1 MKIIANLIKIG
12 NVLEHKGK
20 KFHVLNTNTIKPG
33 KGGAYIQVEM
43 RDIKSGAKVNERFR
57 TSENIEKLSVN
68 EILVTFLFIDD
79 NFITVMN
86 NENFKS
92 ASNLKDPVTSFFGNL
107 NNLNWKQVYKGF
119 KEYIASI
126 DDVDELKLIKMDPG
140 VSVPMHSHAGKEYIL
155 VLDGSFCDEYGEYF
169 KGDIQINDQK
179 IKHTP
184 IASKDTGCVCLSIT
198 EKDVIFFGR
207 YGSFLNLFT
216 FIKSFFKQ
224 K

>member
-1 MKIIANLIKIG
+1 MNGTVVKNQLIFDFASGILGPAKSIFASTY
-12 NVLEHKGK
+12 LQ
-20 KFHVLNTNTIKPG
+20 LNSS
-33 KGGAYIQVEM
+33 AS
-43 RDIKSGAKVNERFR
+43 R
-57 TSENIEKLSVN
+57 
-68 EILVTFLFIDD
+68 
-79 NFITVMN
+79 MN
-86 NENFKS
+86 NTFEGILGDNLMNNLDIAPKS
-92 ASNLKDPVTSFFGNL
+92 LKYSDCINNNITKAEHPVKNPITSFFGDL

-119 KEYIASI
+119 KEFTASI
-126 DDVDELKLIKMDPG
+126 EDKDELKLIKMDPG
-140 VSVPMHSHAGKEYIL
+140 VSVPLHSHGGKEYIL
-155 VLDGSFCDEYGEYF
+155 VLEGSFRDEHGEYS

-198 EKDVIFFGR
+198 EKDVIFFGK

>member
-1 MKIIANLIKIG
+1 MNGIVVKNQLIFDFASGILGPAKSLFASTYLQLNSNASKIGSGFEIMLGENLID
-12 NVLEHKGK
+12 NV
-20 KFHVLNTNTIKPG
+20 N
-33 KGGAYIQVEM
+33 IQPKNLRYTDCM
-43 RDIKSGAKVNERFR
+43 S
-57 TSENIEKLSVN
+57 SENRK
-68 EILVTFLFIDD
+68 T
-79 NFITVMN
+79 T
-86 NENFKS
+86 
-92 ASNLKDPVTSFFGNL
+92 SNAKDPVTSFFGNL
-107 NNLNWKQVYKGF
+107 NSLNWKQVYKGF
-119 KEYIASI
+119 KEYTAKI
-126 DDVDELKLIKMDPG
+126 DDKDKLKLIKMEPG

-155 VLDGSFCDEYGEYF
+155 VLDGSFCDEYGEYS

-207 YGSFLNLFT
+207 YGSFLNLFI